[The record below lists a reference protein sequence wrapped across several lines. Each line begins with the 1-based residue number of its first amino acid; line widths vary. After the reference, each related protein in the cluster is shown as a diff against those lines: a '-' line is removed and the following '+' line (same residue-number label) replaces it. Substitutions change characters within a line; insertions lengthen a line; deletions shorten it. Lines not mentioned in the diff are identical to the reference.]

1 MAATT
6 ALTESDVSLTP
17 LVISRLGLISYS
29 EALDLQ
35 RKVHSNV
42 VTGSAQNTF
51 FLLEHPDVYTAG
63 KRTIESERPQDGT
76 PVIDVDRGGKITW
89 HGPGQLVGYPIVK
102 LAKPSEL
109 VGFVRELENG
119 LIEVCKELG
128 IPAFQIAGRTGIW
141 VGLPRL
147 ERKIAAIGIRV
158 ASGVSMHGF
167 AINVNPNLSAFDRII
182 PCGIVDVTVTSISQ
196 ELKKDVSVNQILPIV
211 EKHISQ
217 SLAKVSA

>member
-1 MAATT
+1 M
-6 ALTESDVSLTP
+6 
-17 LVISRLGLISYS
+17 
-29 EALDLQ
+29 
-35 RKVHSNV
+35 
-42 VTGSAQNTF
+42 
-51 FLLEHPDVYTAG
+51 
-63 KRTIESERPQDGT
+63 
-76 PVIDVDRGGKITW
+76 
-89 HGPGQLVGYPIVK
+89 VGYPIVK

-119 LIEVCKELG
+119 LIEVCKELS

-141 VGLPRL
+141 VGLPGL

-158 ASGVSMHGF
+158 ASGVSMHVF

-182 PCGIVDVTVTSISQ
+182 PCVIVDVTVTSISQ

-217 SLAKVSA
+217 SLAKVSALQLHQKAENYCE

>member
-1 MAATT
+1 VVAKLLGMV
-6 ALTESDVSLTP
+6 LVNWSDIPSSNLQSLQ
-17 LVISRLGLISYS
+17 S
-29 EALDLQ
+29 
-35 RKVHSNV
+35 
-42 VTGSAQNTF
+42 
-51 FLLEHPDVYTAG
+51 LLA
-63 KRTIESERPQDGT
+63 
-76 PVIDVDRGGKITW
+76 
-89 HGPGQLVGYPIVK
+89 
-102 LAKPSEL
+102 
-109 VGFVRELENG
+109 
-119 LIEVCKELG
+119 LIEVCKELS

-141 VGLPRL
+141 VGLPGL

>member
-1 MAATT
+1 MAATS
-6 ALTESDVSLTP
+6 ALTENSISLTP
-17 LVISRLGLISYS
+17 LTISRLGLISYS

-35 RKVHSNV
+35 RSVHHKVV
-42 VTGSAQNTF
+42 CGSTPNTL

-63 KRTIESERPQDGT
+63 KRTIDSERPQDGT

-89 HGPGQLVGYPIVK
+89 HGPGQLVGYPIIK
-102 LAKPSEL
+102 LANPTEL

-119 LIEVCKELG
+119 LINVCKELE
-128 IPAFQIAGRTGIW
+128 IPAFQISGKTGIW
-141 VGLPRL
+141 VGQPGH

-167 AINVNPNLSAFDRII
+167 AINVNPDLSAFDRII
-182 PCGIVDVTVTSISQ
+182 PCGIVDATVTSISQ
-196 ELKKDVSVNQILPIV
+196 ELKTEISVDQILPIV
-211 EKHISQ
+211 ERHISQ